1 MQCQKWLGLH
11 EPESL
16 PSNQCA
22 SIYQFV
28 VTLVKNQ
35 NNISTLQ
42 CIPDYDIAHNA
53 TFPLAHQHETA
64 IVILPNR
71 LADGSLCY
79 IIETN
84 DRYHSDPWSILLTDP
99 TTIVQCMR
107 VKFDGSLKN
116 MARYFYYS
124 GVPFNTCILL
134 REVPD
139 CQDTY
144 AYRPLSLGWRPKE
157 HTPTTEDYG
166 KYQETLDRLFSRPYA
181 RAALL
186 EGAIVWCIAL
196 LCLGDSV
203 LDVTMGP
210 SSDALSLG
218 RCWELVGS
226 SVLYDDRLNEAEID
240 VICGVYEIAT
250 GE

>member
-1 MQCQKWLGLH
+1 MGL
-11 EPESL
+11 
-16 PSNQCA
+16 
-22 SIYQFV
+22 Y
-28 VTLVKNQ
+28 
-35 NNISTLQ
+35 
-42 CIPDYDIAHNA
+42 A
-53 TFPLAHQHETA
+53 T
-64 IVILPNR
+64 
-71 LADGSLCY
+71 
-79 IIETN
+79 
-84 DRYHSDPWSILLTDP
+84 
-99 TTIVQCMR
+99 
-107 VKFDGSLKN
+107 SLKPMTDITLIHGLSSSQTPRLLSN
-116 MARYFYYS
+116 ACVSNLMA
-124 GVPFNTCILL
+124 LL
-134 REVPD
+134 RIWLATSIIAAYLSTPAYFFGRPD